1 MNKYRTRYDA
11 KGKYGISYETINARG
26 LVHAFKLAKDH
37 LKEIRKL
44 TKNDSIRISLVS
56 EEKEAEET

>member
-1 MNKYRTRYDA
+1 MKKYRIRYDA
-11 KGKYGISYETINARG
+11 TKKYGISYETIDARG

-44 TKNDSIRISLVS
+44 TDNQKITIGRIDQK
-56 EEKEAEET
+56 EE